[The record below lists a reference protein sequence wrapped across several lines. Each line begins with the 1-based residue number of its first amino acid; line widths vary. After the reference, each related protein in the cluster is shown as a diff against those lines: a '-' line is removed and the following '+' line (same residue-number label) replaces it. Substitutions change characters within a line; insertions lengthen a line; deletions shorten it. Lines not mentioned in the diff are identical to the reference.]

1 MPATFTVDAY
11 PGETFRGII
20 REIRSSPQVI
30 QNVVTYDAVVDV
42 ANPRLQL
49 KPGMTANLEV
59 IYADRTEVLRVAN
72 AALRF
77 HPRPEQI
84 GGAPPAVPPGKKLVW
99 VERGGR
105 PVAVMFTPGVS
116 DGTSTEVIDGA
127 LAVGDRAVTEA
138 LDRGQ

>member
-1 MPATFTVDAY
+1 M
-11 PGETFRGII
+11 
-20 REIRSSPQVI
+20 
-30 QNVVTYDAVVDV
+30 TYDAVVDV
-42 ANPRLQL
+42 GNPDLRL

-59 IYADRTEVLRVAN
+59 VYADRASVLRVAN

-84 GGAPPAVPPGKKLVW
+84 GGNPPTVARGKKLVW
-99 VERGGR
+99 LERAGR
-105 PVAVMFTPGVS
+105 LVPVAITPGVS
-116 DGTSTEVIDGA
+116 DGTWTEVVDGA

>member
-42 ANPRLQL
+42 DNFERLL
-49 KPGMTANLEV
+49 KPGMTATV
-59 IYADRTEVLRVAN
+59 TFVYAQRADALRISN

-77 HPRPEQI
+77 KPRSALFAASQREP
-84 GGAPPAVPPGKKLVW
+84 APPAWSARHP
-99 VERGGR
+99 
-105 PVAVMFTPGVS
+105 S
-116 DGTSTEVIDGA
+116 TSRCA
-127 LAVGDRAVTEA
+127 P
-138 LDRGQ
+138 